1 MKKILIMIAM
11 VALTSLSYAQ
21 GQRGQRPEPP
31 SVEEMIKMATKELSL
46 SKEQVS
52 EWEVIHEKYAD
63 ALKDRSSAQE
73 TRKKMEEELEATLTE
88 NQLEKYIENR
98 KKRGNRPQRGP
109 RN

>member
-1 MKKILIMIAM
+1 M

-98 KKRGNRPQRGP
+98 KKGGNRPQRGP
-109 RN
+109 RQ

>member
-1 MKKILIMIAM
+1 MIAM

-73 TRKKMEEELEATLTE
+73 SRKKMEEELEATLTE

-98 KKRGNRPQRGP
+98 KKRGNRPQGGP
-109 RN
+109 RQ